1 MSNIKFSNG
10 AILETK
16 SIGKINIFCK
26 GAGRD
31 ALEIHF
37 DNVDNIFDDLYSLAS
52 DSSNLGDLIVTDNG
66 NEYVYPSFEIFHSL
80 KFENGEFVLTIAQ
93 LTEQEIRYNELLK
106 RIEAL
111 EG

>member
-1 MSNIKFSNG
+1 MSNIKFANG
-10 AILETK
+10 TILETK
-16 SIGKINIFCK
+16 LINKTNIFSK

-37 DNVDNIFDDLYSLAS
+37 DNADNTFDDLYQLATNQ
-52 DSSNLGDLIVTDNG
+52 SNLGDLVVIDNE

-80 KFENGEFVLTIAQ
+80 KFEDGEFILTIAQ

-111 EG
+111 DG